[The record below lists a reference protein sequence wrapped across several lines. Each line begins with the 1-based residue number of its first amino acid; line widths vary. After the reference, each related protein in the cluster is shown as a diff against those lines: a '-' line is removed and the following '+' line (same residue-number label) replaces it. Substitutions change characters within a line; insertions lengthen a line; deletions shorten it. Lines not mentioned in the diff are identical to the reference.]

1 MLSARTKKALKTSIA
16 VVIAYAIALYMNWEK
31 PYWAAWTAF
40 SISLATRGEGIQK
53 GFMRLVGG
61 LIGAIAGLALLA
73 FFVQERWLFI
83 TFLSLYGAVFTYLAL
98 GSRGHGYFWQQAGF
112 FCTVVAFDSAFNPAN
127 AFGVGIERA
136 QETGAGLVTYVVV
149 SLLLWPEHSR
159 RDLEQTASR
168 LSLGVRQ
175 LWEECKGLMAGVV
188 ADGGHPGLPDQIRA
202 LQAQLGRFLGAA
214 ETDSLEVEEN
224 RSAWRSYQAQT
235 AGLAEMLARSRSDL
249 DELEMR
255 DLERVLPALP
265 AYNEEIDRRLADI
278 ERMLAGNRPADRPR
292 SVALAP
298 DVGQLGAL
306 SYFERAAVTV
316 QHDRLLKIEV
326 LTREIFDS
334 LSLIR
339 DADRGRGQAAAP
351 GPAASL
357 RPALGSLSLD
367 RDHLEEALRVAFS
380 IWLMF
385 LTIVYIPG
393 VPAGLGALG
402 IATRIAFA
410 DSAMPALSVTTL
422 FRPVVVAVAGTF
434 PFYFL
439 LLPQLSTY
447 PELATAVFLVAFSL
461 VYGLNEPRQAL
472 TQTILA
478 YLFFSV
484 IGVSNEQ
491 TYSFSHYS
499 TTLMMWLIILSVLTI
514 AEYIPISHAP
524 EHVFLRLLNRF
535 FRSCEFLL
543 HLGRVPQ
550 CELSLRQRMRI
561 RFHTY
566 EVATIPAKLAQWG
579 RSLPPDARGA
589 STPDQVQ
596 DYVKRLGE
604 LSARMQTL
612 LEARSAPQA
621 AVLVRQLR
629 PDIRVWRTGVEG
641 ILRTLAVEPQSA
653 DHGDLQ
659 SRLRS
664 TLARLEARIRET
676 LNGTDT
682 KAVAA
687 DEFGDMYRLLSAH
700 RGVSDSLVRLTE
712 HAGAIDWERLR
723 ESRF

>member
-1 MLSARTKKALKTSIA
+1 
-16 VVIAYAIALYMNWEK
+16 
-31 PYWAAWTAF
+31 
-40 SISLATRGEGIQK
+40 
-53 GFMRLVGG
+53 
-61 LIGAIAGLALLA
+61 
-73 FFVQERWLFI
+73 
-83 TFLSLYGAVFTYLAL
+83 
-98 GSRGHGYFWQQAGF
+98 
-112 FCTVVAFDSAFNPAN
+112 
-127 AFGVGIERA
+127 
-136 QETGAGLVTYVVV
+136 
-149 SLLLWPEHSR
+149 
-159 RDLEQTASR
+159 
-168 LSLGVRQ
+168 
-175 LWEECKGLMAGVV
+175 
-188 ADGGHPGLPDQIRA
+188 
-202 LQAQLGRFLGAA
+202 
-214 ETDSLEVEEN
+214 
-224 RSAWRSYQAQT
+224 
-235 AGLAEMLARSRSDL
+235 
-249 DELEMR
+249 
-255 DLERVLPALP
+255 
-265 AYNEEIDRRLADI
+265 
-278 ERMLAGNRPADRPR
+278 
-292 SVALAP
+292 
-298 DVGQLGAL
+298 
-306 SYFERAAVTV
+306 
-316 QHDRLLKIEV
+316 
-326 LTREIFDS
+326 
-334 LSLIR
+334 
-339 DADRGRGQAAAP
+339 
-351 GPAASL
+351 
-357 RPALGSLSLD
+357 
-367 RDHLEEALRVAFS
+367 
-380 IWLMF
+380 MF

-439 LLPQLSTY
+439 LLPHLSTY
-447 PELATAVFLVAFSL
+447 PELATVIFLVAFSL
-461 VYGLNEPRQAL
+461 VYGLNDPRQAL

-484 IGVSNEQ
+484 IGVTNEQ
-491 TYSFSHYS
+491 TYSFSDYS

-561 RFHTY
+561 RFHAY
-566 EVATIPAKLAQWG
+566 EVATIPTKLAQWG

-589 STPDQVQ
+589 STPEQVQ

-664 TLARLEARIRET
+664 ILARLEARIRET